1 MKKKYSYS
9 KNDNNIYQLKTTDF
23 KTTNINILLNRV
35 RETKKHNAKKK
46 ILSTIVLVAL
56 ITSIYLIFFKI
67 LN

>member
-35 RETKKHNAKKK
+35 RQTKKHNTKKK
-46 ILSTIVLVAL
+46 ILLSIVLVAL
-56 ITSIYLIFFKI
+56 ITSIYLIFF
-67 LN
+67 

>member
-9 KNDNNIYQLKTTDF
+9 KNDNNIYQLKTADF

-35 RETKKHNAKKK
+35 RQTKKHNAKKK

-56 ITSIYLIFFKI
+56 ITSIYLIFF
-67 LN
+67 